1 MVRRDKAWVDLGEA
15 ASDHEGRPEQ
25 SARPDATG
33 RWASAGVAAQVFVV
47 NRLILVVVSLLTGWL
62 FLDVPGRDRSLVG
75 LWRRWDA
82 LWYVRVATHGYVW
95 QPPPRQSDLAF
106 FPLYPLAIRALTRVT
121 PLAADE
127 AGLLVAAVA
136 FAAALYLLHRLVARD
151 LGPLV
156 AERAVSYLGLF
167 PTALFFF
174 AAYSEA
180 LYLACSLGCVYAL
193 RLRRWWVAGLCG
205 LAAALTRQLGVLLLV
220 PFAVEYWEARA
231 LARAPTRGR
240 EGARADTRTR
250 PRLADLPA
258 GLLIPAGTLAF
269 VAYLQ
274 LKVGNGL
281 LFLRAQ
287 AAWARATA
295 PPWAGAVLSLRHL
308 ASARYRIPLRA
319 LNGLDLSFLALF
331 LLLVLVGAPRLPR
344 SYTAYAVA
352 VLLAVLVTPATGPRQ
367 PLALLSVSRFG
378 VTLFP
383 PFVALALLGRHR
395 AADRLILGLSVAL
408 LSLFTVI
415 FVRGQWVA

>member
-1 MVRRDKAWVDLGEA
+1 MRRDRARADPGEA
-15 ASDHEGRPEQ
+15 VSGQEGRP
-25 SARPDATG
+25 APPAGAVG
-33 RWASAGVAAQVFVV
+33 RWASVWVAAQVFAV

-82 LWYVRVATHGYVW
+82 LWYVQVATHGYVW
-95 QPPPRQSDLAF
+95 RPPPRQSDLAF
-106 FPLYPLAIRALTRVT
+106 FPLYPLTIRALTRVT
-121 PLAADE
+121 PLSADG

-136 FAAALYLLHRLVARD
+136 FAAALYLLHRLVAHD

-231 LARAPTRGR
+231 PARGR
-240 EGARADTRTR
+240 EGARTDTRPR

-269 VAYLQ
+269 IAYLQ

-331 LLLVLVGAPRLPR
+331 LLLLLVGAPRLPR
-344 SYTAYAVA
+344 SYTAYAAA
-352 VLLAVLVTPATGPRQ
+352 VLLAVLVNPATGPQQ

-395 AADRLILGLSVAL
+395 VADRLILGLSVAL